1 MTQIAGVVSTGAVGG
16 ATGVPA
22 TARPAAARPAAA
34 SPATRQASAAA
45 AASVAAAASSSG
57 VGVPAFPSPPGSQHL
72 GLTIRDYFAAAAL
85 QGLACRGLEVKG
97 DRFMT
102 QEQRDEEMAERAWG
116 LAEAMLSHRK

>member
-22 TARPAAARPAAA
+22 TAKSAAARPAAT
-34 SPATRQASAAA
+34 SPATRQASA
-45 AASVAAAASSSG
+45 AAAASSSG